1 MSIFTK
7 LTNLDM
13 KELKN
18 VNEFHQAFGVNVLE
32 NPEIPEK
39 ERCELRQNI
48 LQEEVDELKKAW
60 EEGNIVEVAD
70 ALADIHY
77 VLMGTVL
84 EFGLQDKYEEIFKEV
99 HRSNMSKL
107 DINGK
112 PIYREDGK
120 VIKSELYTR
129 PEIADILEK

>member
-120 VIKSELYTR
+120 VIKSVLYTR